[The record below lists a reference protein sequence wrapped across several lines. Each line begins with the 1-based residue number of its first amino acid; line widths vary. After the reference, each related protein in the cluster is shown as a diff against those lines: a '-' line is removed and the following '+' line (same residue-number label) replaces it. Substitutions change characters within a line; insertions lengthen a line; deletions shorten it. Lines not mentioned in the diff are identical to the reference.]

1 MASSVARS
9 FCPGSRAAVD
19 KTMEETFMRHAKS
32 DRMGTGIS
40 GIYMNYGNYQCLIFS
55 ANAMMDDDASSKT
68 YKDTKKTAKLKSENC
83 INRTQ
88 DAVCSF
94 INPF

>member
-1 MASSVARS
+1 MTSCVVRS
-9 FCPGSRAAVD
+9 FCPGSRATVD
-19 KTMEETFMRHAKS
+19 KIMEKTIMRHAKF

-68 YKDTKKTAKLKSENC
+68 YKDTKRQQN
-83 INRTQ
+83 
-88 DAVCSF
+88 
-94 INPF
+94 

>member
-1 MASSVARS
+1 
-9 FCPGSRAAVD
+9 
-19 KTMEETFMRHAKS
+19 MRHAKF

-83 INRTQ
+83 ITRTQ
-88 DAVCSF
+88 EVWQRCKRS
-94 INPF
+94 IY

>member
-1 MASSVARS
+1 
-9 FCPGSRAAVD
+9 
-19 KTMEETFMRHAKS
+19 MRHAKF

-68 YKDTKKTAKLKSENC
+68 YKDTKRQQN
-83 INRTQ
+83 
-88 DAVCSF
+88 
-94 INPF
+94 